1 MISWKCPDCGT
12 WWSGLEHRCPTT
24 VDSTGTFV
32 IRPYTPFPDSGST
45 SNAPWCGICQGW
57 HVPGTG
63 ACMKT
68 YSWPAGNS

>member
-57 HVPGTG
+57 HVPGMG
-63 ACMKT
+63 ACTRT
-68 YSWPAGNS
+68 YSWGNS